1 MKIKE
6 EVILSKPSQ
15 LNQNFNKNG
24 FLNKSSSNEIKNIYL
39 NKQSSMC
46 KIKYKKDGKLVIGT
60 GFFCEINEDNIPFKK
75 ALFTNRHVLNKSFIK
90 EGKEIIFECMDI
102 KNRINFCKN
111 RIIITCKTDYDYTC
125 FEILDSDNIT
135 NNFFKI
141 DKEILGD
148 KNKLKNLEIF
158 VLQYPGGGNLN
169 ISAGKILEIK
179 NGIIYHDANTLN
191 GSSGSPLIK
200 RKNNN
205 YSNFILGI
213 HFGGLKNQYNLALPF
228 DIIIKDIKDQII
240 SFSIEIIDSYMCRI
254 NYEINKQKITDIGIL
269 IKIPIYNSNNN
280 LFGILMRN
288 HISDNILKDI
298 KTINIFEKGNKIKEI
313 DSKDIFI
320 FSDPFLNV
328 TFIEIKN
335 TLYNFNPIYEG
346 DITFENALLIKY
358 PDSNESNS
366 CYFQEIEIL
375 GLWGI
380 NICYKE
386 KEKYIN
392 NYDYNIS
399 YSKLALILNKQIIG
413 IYQNNIPLYD
423 TAINI
428 NIITKAINLSFKN
441 NLKQIK
447 KRKYLLNQI
456 QIKELKEQNLEKSE
470 IPNLFFSTPSKL
482 ITPIWFYRT
491 KYAWYWTP
499 KKPEKNE
506 ITKSN
511 WMIIYPGNSLEVIGG
526 KWNGIEPAPKN
537 TIFIRSIFQND
548 IYHFFLTIEPLKQ
561 QLFFV

>member
-6 EVILSKPSQ
+6 EVILSNSSQ
-15 LNQNFNKNG
+15 LNQNLKKNE
-24 FLNKSSSNEIKNIYL
+24 FLNKSSSNEIENIYL

-46 KIKYKKDGKLVIGT
+46 KIMYRKDEHLVIGT

-75 ALFTNRHVLNKSFIK
+75 ALFTNRHVLNKSFIQ

-102 KNRINFCKN
+102 KNRIKFFKN
-111 RIIITCKTDYDYTC
+111 RIIITCKDDYDYTC
-125 FEILDSDNIT
+125 LEILDSDNIT

-148 KNKLKNLEIF
+148 RNKLKNTEIF
-158 VLQYPGGGNLN
+158 VLQYPGGGDLK
-169 ISAGKILEIK
+169 ISSGKILEIE
-179 NGIIYHDANTLN
+179 NGIIHHDANTLK

-205 YSNFILGI
+205 YSNFIIGI
-213 HFGGLKNQYNLALPF
+213 HFAGVENQYNLAIPF

-240 SFSIEIIDSYMCRI
+240 SFSIEIIDNYMCRI
-254 NYEINKQKITDIGIL
+254 NYELNRQKITDLGIL

-280 LFGILMRN
+280 LFGILKRN
-288 HISDNILKDI
+288 HISDDILKDI

-313 DSKDIFI
+313 YSKDILI

-346 DITFENALLIKY
+346 DISFENALLVKY
-358 PDSNESNS
+358 PDSNESNL

-380 NICYKE
+380 NIFYKE

-399 YSKLALILNKQIIG
+399 YSKLALIFNKQIIG
-413 IYQNNIPLYD
+413 IYQKNIPLYD
-423 TAINI
+423 IAINI

-447 KRKYLLNQI
+447 KRENLLNQI
-456 QIKELKEQNLEKSE
+456 QIKELKEQNLEKSD
-470 IPNLFFSTPSKL
+470 IPNLFFTTPSKL
-482 ITPIWFYRT
+482 VTPIWFYRT

-499 KKPEKNE
+499 TKPEKNE

-526 KWNGIEPAPKN
+526 IWNGIEPAPKN
-537 TIFIRSIFQND
+537 IIIIKWLEKNG
-548 IYHFFLTIEPLKQ
+548 LKYI
-561 QLFFV
+561 